1 MVQAF
6 VMNET
11 VIDHSSGRFDSVE
24 SLYIGGY
31 HLMPWRDI
39 KQPTTLTLSDGQKFT
54 AVIKKDRYQESKVWF
69 TPKVEQIK
77 QLLPKMTPLYG
88 NQLPAEVEY
97 DDGSTKNVVVRIV
110 GCLHSNNEELP
121 QHLPCNIFPPP
132 A

>member
-6 VMNET
+6 FMNET
-11 VIDHSSGRFDSVE
+11 RIFSSGKIDYVE
-24 SLYIGGY
+24 MLYIGGY
-31 HLMPWRDI
+31 DILPWRHI

-77 QLLPKMTPLYG
+77 QLLPKTSPRYG
-88 NQLPAEVEY
+88 DQLSAEVGY

-110 GCLHSNNEELP
+110 GCLESNDERLP
-121 QHLPCNIFPPP
+121 PSPCNIFPPP